1 MKVYMV
7 VESLGYTE
15 ERNIACFGTEEEAKA
30 FIEKHKDDDTFTSLT
45 WEEWEFGKTINDY

>member
-1 MKVYMV
+1 MKVYIV
-7 VESLGYTE
+7 IEVSCHE
-15 ERNIACFGTEEEAKA
+15 ERIFACFGTEEEAKA